1 MDLITIIVPVY
12 NVEKYIRE
20 CIESLLHQTYK
31 NLEIVLVDDGSTDKS
46 GDICENYAYMDS
58 RVKVIHKKNEGLG
71 FARNT
76 GLTVA
81 QGKFVTFIDSDD
93 KADVDL
99 IERLLE
105 GIADFDCDT
114 CIGGFKRISENGITN
129 FVEQYDVA
137 LFTGADVYNKLF
149 ARMLGSAP
157 DKHDAIRMSVWNV
170 MYSMDIIC
178 RYKIEFP
185 SEHKFISEDIIWNS
199 EYYKYAKRVKVIDS
213 TAYNYRITPGSLT
226 QKYKPDML
234 NKICVLYKEMHNRIF
249 NDEAK
254 IIRLQRQF
262 FVNLRV
268 CLKQENSKISKKSDS
283 EVLNSIKTIVNNETV
298 NTIAT
303 EYETVIE
310 QHGQKFFVKL
320 IKNKRTYTLYMLV
333 KIGVI

>member
-20 CIESLLHQTYK
+20 CIDSLLNQTYR

-46 GDICENYAYMDS
+46 GDICENYTIADS

-93 KADVDL
+93 VTDADL
-99 IERLLE
+99 IERLLN
-105 GIADFDCDT
+105 GIADLKCDT
-114 CIGGFKRISENGITN
+114 CIGGFKRISENGTTSFI
-129 FVEQYDVA
+129 EQYNTA

-170 MYSMDIIC
+170 MYSMDII
-178 RYKIEFP
+178 RKYKIRFP
-185 SEHKFISEDIIWNS
+185 SERKFISEDIIWDS
-199 EYYKYAKRVKVIDS
+199 EYYKYAKRVGIIDS

-234 NKICVLYKEMHNRIF
+234 KKICVLYNEMSNRIAA
-249 NDEAK
+249 DETK
-254 IIRLQRQF
+254 VTRLQRQF
-262 FVNLRV
+262 FVNLRA
-268 CLKQENSKISKKSDS
+268 CLKQESSKISKKRNA
-283 EVLNSIKTIVNNETV
+283 EIVNSIKEIVNNETV
-298 NTIAT
+298 HKAAAT
-303 EYETVIE
+303 YEKVIE
-310 QHGQKFFVKL
+310 QHRQKFFVKL
-320 IKNKRTYTLYMLV
+320 VKNKRTYALYILV
-333 KIGVI
+333 TIGGI